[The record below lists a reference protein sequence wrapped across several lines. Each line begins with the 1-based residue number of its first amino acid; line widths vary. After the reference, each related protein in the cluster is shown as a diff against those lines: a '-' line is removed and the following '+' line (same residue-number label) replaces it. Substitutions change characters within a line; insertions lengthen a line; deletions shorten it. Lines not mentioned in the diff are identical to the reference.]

1 MCDLIFL
8 GHSTPAQDAALL
20 RELDRALAA
29 LDAANNEA
37 GNGQTESVRDRGA
50 DAANVKPSICV
61 RSVSGITPKVM
72 PAVLH
77 PDTGGLHE

>member
-29 LDAANNEA
+29 LDAANKEA

-50 DAANVKPSICV
+50 DAANVKPSTCV
-61 RSVSGITPKVM
+61 RSV
-72 PAVLH
+72 PA
-77 PDTGGLHE
+77 